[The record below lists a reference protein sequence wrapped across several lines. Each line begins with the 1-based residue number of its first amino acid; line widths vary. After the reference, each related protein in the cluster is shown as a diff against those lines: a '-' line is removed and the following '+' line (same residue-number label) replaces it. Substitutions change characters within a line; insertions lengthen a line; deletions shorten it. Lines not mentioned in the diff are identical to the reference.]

1 MSKVVKMKAPVEK
14 YNGQERET
22 LRYLLKDVWFYYLNT
37 IPRPQKGKSVDKHF
51 PGKDCNYSV
60 SILAKDGNKLFKEFT
75 KTKKNPEGW
84 DKVTTEAV
92 DADDFEEK
100 FGCEPPFEA
109 ETYHILKVSR
119 SAAYKDGAVW
129 SAKQSFPVMLVEE
142 INGKRVAVKQP
153 MKKIKAAKSD
163 KHDDDKTYDVIH
175 PDIAVGNGS
184 FGSVILA
191 THFYTFEGNVL
202 TKPIQEQFIIDTLV
216 PYTGGTGGT
225 TETEL
230 DEDELAML
238 GLAGVEDNGEITEED
253 AKDSGDEGKGGDDDD
268 DDDDLPNP
276 DDDEDDFETDDE

>member
-1 MSKVVKMKAPVEK
+1 MSKVVKMKSPVEK

-22 LRYLLKDVWFYYLNT
+22 MRYLLKDVWFYYLNT
-37 IPRPQKGKSVDKHF
+37 IPRPGKGKSVDKKF

-75 KTKKNPEGW
+75 KTKKSPEGW
-84 DKVTTEAV
+84 DKVTTEVV

-109 ETYHILKVSR
+109 DTYHILKVSR
-119 SAAYKDGAVW
+119 AAAYKDGAVW
-129 SAKQSFPVMLVEE
+129 TAKQSFPVSLIEE

-153 MKKIKAAKSD
+153 MKKIKALKSD
-163 KHDDDKTYDVIH
+163 KHEEDKNYDVVH

-184 FGSVILA
+184 FGSVILS
-191 THFYTFEGNVL
+191 THFYTFEGAVL

-216 PYTGGTGGT
+216 PYTGGTGGNSD
-225 TETEL
+225 TEL

-238 GLAGVEDNGEITEED
+238 GLDGVEDNGIVTEEEP
-253 AKDSGDEGKGGDDDD
+253 KDTDDEGDD
-268 DDDDLPNP
+268 DDDDLPTP
-276 DDDEDDFETDDE
+276 DDDDDDDFDTEE

>member
-1 MSKVVKMKAPVEK
+1 
-14 YNGQERET
+14 
-22 LRYLLKDVWFYYLNT
+22 
-37 IPRPQKGKSVDKHF
+37 
-51 PGKDCNYSV
+51 
-60 SILAKDGNKLFKEFT
+60 
-75 KTKKNPEGW
+75 KKNPDGW
-84 DKVTTEAV
+84 DKVTTETV

-109 ETYHILKVSR
+109 DTYYILKVSR

-142 INGKRVAVKQP
+142 LNGKRVAVKQP

-163 KHDDDKTYDVIH
+163 KHDDDKTYDVVC

-184 FGSVILA
+184 FGSVILS

-216 PYTGGTGGT
+216 PYTGGTGGA

-230 DEDELAML
+230 DEDELALL
-238 GLAGVEDNGEITEED
+238 GLAGVEDNGEISEED
-253 AKDSGDEGKGGDDDD
+253 AKDSDDDKGGDDDD
-268 DDDDLPNP
+268 DLPTP
-276 DDDEDDFETDDE
+276 DDDDEDFETDDE